1 MCGFLPLMISGSH
14 QVFMLLHSYCVLV
27 FSSLAS
33 GSRTAAE
40 IPRGYAWEASCRA
53 SPTGTKGPQK
63 LYDGTLV
70 QLENLFSGH
79 TMHPRLLRDLL
90 ALGTTPPLQLAALD
104 ITWRPRGQA

>member
-1 MCGFLPLMISGSH
+1 MISGSH
-14 QVFMLLHSYCVLV
+14 QVLCPPLLLCTG
-27 FSSLAS
+27 FSAHLLLDQEL
-33 GSRTAAE
+33 AAE
-40 IPRGYAWEASCRA
+40 IPRGYAWKPPAGA

-104 ITWRPRGQA
+104 ITWRPEGQA

>member
-1 MCGFLPLMISGSH
+1 MIPGSH

-40 IPRGYAWEASCRA
+40 IPRGCAWEASCWGPSTR
-53 SPTGTKGPQK
+53 TKGPQK
-63 LYDGTLV
+63 LYHGTLV

-79 TMHPRLLRDLL
+79 TMHSRLLRDLL
-90 ALGTTPPLQLAALD
+90 ALGTTPALQLAALD